1 MNKAE
6 PNNSQP
12 NLSDALIKLLLKEI
26 NPELSLEH
34 LKDLINVL
42 LDSLEKNKLE
52 LDISKVNPADKIYAS
67 GWPEEHKKVL
77 IKSGL
82 LEGNKAPIVL
92 EGNNLS
98 LRRWHFEMRQVIDN
112 LLKRNPSTKISED
125 RSKVCKDIIQ
135 EKLNKDQLSAVKAII
150 NHGIILVSGGP
161 GTGKTYTIIQMLIQA
176 LNMRPDLNIG
186 LAAPTGKATRRL
198 KDTLLKNIKNI
209 QQPYKEKL
217 EQITCSTLHSWLEA
231 RPGGFGKNKNSPLR
245 LDLLIIDEMS
255 MVDLSLMQA
264 LLEALPSH
272 TQLVLVGDPNQL
284 PPVSCGAVWE
294 QLQSD
299 SVLKN
304 FGQGAVHLHKLY
316 RNRGKLA
323 SLAKVIKEGEFETF
337 WLKVLE
343 QDLTSN
349 VVSQLANSSSIPEK
363 VLNHLKEHKERL
375 KRLSIEFETEKENST
390 NLKNYHNKKL
400 LEVSVKI
407 FNSLENFMVLSP
419 KTNGLWG
426 VNNLNKVLLEQ
437 NFEEGIMKW
446 PSGTPVMCSQ
456 NQPELGLSNG
466 DIGVAIGNSQN
477 RRILFRTFSS
487 KEEFAINVIHPAR
500 IKKIIPAFALTI
512 HKAQGSEANKVIL
525 LWPNSIKNHSSSNT
539 QFDSNEEFDK
549 RLIYT
554 AITRAKEKLEII
566 INMD

>member
-217 EQITCSTLHSWLEA
+217 EHITCSTLHSWLEA
-231 RPGGFGKNKNSPLR
+231 SPGGFGKNKNS
-245 LDLLIIDEMS
+245 
-255 MVDLSLMQA
+255 
-264 LLEALPSH
+264 
-272 TQLVLVGDPNQL
+272 
-284 PPVSCGAVWE
+284 
-294 QLQSD
+294 
-299 SVLKN
+299 
-304 FGQGAVHLHKLY
+304 
-316 RNRGKLA
+316 
-323 SLAKVIKEGEFETF
+323 
-337 WLKVLE
+337 
-343 QDLTSN
+343 
-349 VVSQLANSSSIPEK
+349 
-363 VLNHLKEHKERL
+363 
-375 KRLSIEFETEKENST
+375 
-390 NLKNYHNKKL
+390 
-400 LEVSVKI
+400 
-407 FNSLENFMVLSP
+407 
-419 KTNGLWG
+419 
-426 VNNLNKVLLEQ
+426 
-437 NFEEGIMKW
+437 
-446 PSGTPVMCSQ
+446 
-456 NQPELGLSNG
+456 
-466 DIGVAIGNSQN
+466 
-477 RRILFRTFSS
+477 
-487 KEEFAINVIHPAR
+487 
-500 IKKIIPAFALTI
+500 
-512 HKAQGSEANKVIL
+512 
-525 LWPNSIKNHSSSNT
+525 
-539 QFDSNEEFDK
+539 
-549 RLIYT
+549 
-554 AITRAKEKLEII
+554 
-566 INMD
+566 